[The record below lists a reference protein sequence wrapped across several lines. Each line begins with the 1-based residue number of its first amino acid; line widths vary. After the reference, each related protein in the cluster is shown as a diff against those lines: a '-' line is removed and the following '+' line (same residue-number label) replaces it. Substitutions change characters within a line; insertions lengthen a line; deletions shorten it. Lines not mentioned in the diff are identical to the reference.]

1 MGESAGSWSVLHHML
16 APGSS
21 GLFSKGINFRF
32 IFSFMLKLYVT
43 LSSFFK
49 AIAQSGAF
57 VGGQALRPDTEL
69 IQTEKGQMVVDS
81 ASCNFNTGDKD
92 ATLACLQSLS
102 AIDLLAIPA
111 LPRGMKLI
119 FSY

>member
-43 LSSFFK
+43 LSLFLK
-49 AIAQSGAF
+49 
-57 VGGQALRPDTEL
+57 LL
-69 IQTEKGQMVVDS
+69 LKVVLLLE
-81 ASCNFNTGDKD
+81 DKPFD
-92 ATLACLQSLS
+92 LTLN
-102 AIDLLAIPA
+102 
-111 LPRGMKLI
+111 
-119 FSY
+119 